1 MQPIHSSII
10 YCNHGKRRLVPV
22 VVNYYFIH
30 NFHALFSQEAA
41 KSSEFDLT
49 SYAPQQL
56 QIFAR
61 SLYNIIMLQNNQNE
75 TGKVQNI

>member
-1 MQPIHSSII
+1 MVKDVLGCLIPAI
-10 YCNHGKRRLVPV
+10 
-22 VVNYYFIH
+22 VNYYFIH
-30 NFHALFSQEAA
+30 DFHALSAQEAA

-61 SLYNIIMLQNNQNE
+61 SLYNIMLQNNQNQI
-75 TGKVQNI
+75 KKYLIMI